1 MKLMLHDLRGRPEG
15 MAVSGRVSVDEVARR
30 DRSVAAVEP
39 VQVELEAREISPG
52 VFQVDGTLKTRVAY
66 RCSRC
71 LAEFWEPLETPF
83 HERFVRLPTP
93 AGEWD
98 QEDDMTPIESDE
110 VDLAPYVEQALIL
123 ALPWRPLCRPQCR
136 GLCPE
141 CGANLNEGPCGCS
154 DRATDPRW
162 EKLGELWKG
171 ISGSSG
177 GSG

>member
-15 MAVSGRVSVDEVARR
+15 MAVRGRASVDDVARR
-30 DRSVAAVEP
+30 DCSLVAVEP
-39 VQVELEAREISPG
+39 VDVELRASEVSGMYVVE
-52 VFQVDGTLKTRVAY
+52 GTLRTRAAY

-71 LAEFWEPLETPF
+71 LTEFWEPLETTF
-83 HERFVRLPTP
+83 KERFVRAPWHDDGV
-93 AGEWD
+93 A
-98 QEDDMTPIESDE
+98 EDDEPVPLDGDE
-110 VDLAPYVEQALIL
+110 VDLVPYVEQAVVL
-123 ALPWRPLCRPQCR
+123 ALPWRPLCRPQCA

-141 CGANLNEGPCGCS
+141 CGANLNKGPCGCS
-154 DRATDPRW
+154 DKATDPRW